1 MRLEPHLHEQ
11 GGNVMRSISSAIA
24 VDRIH
29 KISPAFILALVFI
42 SLTACSAHY
51 PMNKSVSSVQSVE
64 GYSLGQ
70 KASERSSE
78 LLLLLTFSGG
88 GTRAAAYSYGVL
100 EALAD
105 TEVVIN
111 GRLRRLLDEVD
122 AISAV
127 SGGSFTAAYYGLFG
141 DRIFED
147 FETKFLK
154 NNVQRELKK
163 RFFSPFNWPKLSSI
177 HYDRSDLFA
186 DYYDEL
192 LFEKKTFQ
200 DILNTRGPII
210 AINATDMAMG
220 SQFSF
225 AGFQFAPIC
234 TDLLSF
240 PVSRAVTASSAVP
253 GAFSSIILQNHAGAC
268 DYAIP
273 EWATDALRRR
283 RITTRQ
289 YQIAKRLDAYL
300 NVDRYRYLHLQDGGL
315 SDNLGIRLMID
326 ITLAEGNIWKKFE
339 ELDMKNTGSLVII
352 VVNAQAEPDISFAKR
367 DYAIPFWDTIGVSS
381 SIPLDQYSYETMEL
395 LRDNLD
401 DWRASISEGRCR
413 ELKEKGVALRDPETG
428 KSRCKASTYLIE
440 VNFDA
445 LEDDVERGHLK
456 SLPTSFVLEPEDV
469 DRLRAA
475 AKEILKH
482 SEEFQKFVED
492 LQ

>member
-1 MRLEPHLHEQ
+1 
-11 GGNVMRSISSAIA
+11 MRSITPATIFGETRSAFL
-24 VDRIH
+24 
-29 KISPAFILALVFI
+29 AFALVLVSI
-42 SLTACSAHY
+42 GLAACTAHY
-51 PMNKSVSSVQSVE
+51 PVNKSIVSVE
-64 GYSLGQ
+64 KAKDYSLEQ

-88 GTRAAAYSYGVL
+88 GTRAAAFSYGVL

-122 AISAV
+122 AISSV
-127 SGGSFTAAYYGLFG
+127 SGGSFTAAYFGLFG

-147 FETKFLK
+147 FETKFLR

-163 RFFSPFNWPKLSSI
+163 RFFSPFNWPKLSSL

-200 DILNTRGPII
+200 DIVNSKGPLIT
-210 AINATDMAMG
+210 INATDMAMG
-220 SQFSF
+220 SQFPF

-234 TDLLSF
+234 TDLMSF

-253 GAFSSIILQNHAGAC
+253 GAFSSIILKNYAGTC
-268 DYAIP
+268 DFTMP
-273 EWATDALRRR
+273 EGAAEALRKR

-289 YQIAKRLDAYL
+289 YQIAKRLDAYM
-300 NVDRYRYLHLQDGGL
+300 NIDRYPYIHLLDGGL
-315 SDNLGIRLMID
+315 SDNLGIRMMID
-326 ITLAEGNIWKKFE
+326 VTAAEGNIWKKLK
-339 ELDMKNTGSLVII
+339 ELDLKHTGILVII
-352 VVNAQAEPDISFAKR
+352 VVNAQTEPDISFAKR
-367 DYAIPFWDTIGVSS
+367 DYSIPLWDTIGVSS

-395 LRDNLD
+395 LRDNMD

-413 ELKEKGVALRDPETG
+413 EMNEKGVALRDPETG
-428 KSRCKASTYLIE
+428 KSKCAASTYLVE
-440 VNFDA
+440 MNFDA
-445 LEDDVERGHLK
+445 LEDDTERAHLK
-456 SLPTSFVLEPEDV
+456 GLATSFVLEPEDV

-475 AKEILKH
+475 AKELLSH
-482 SEEFQKFVED
+482 SEEFQKLVRG